1 LKSGSKVY
9 YSRALM
15 GCLAGLLCGLLSFS
29 LRESLSFQVIDAIS
43 IALAAVIYY
52 VSILLAR
59 ALGVRAEDLN
69 NPSYLKRGGLFTFI
83 LLWLMLWSLTATLLI
98 PPPW

>member
-1 LKSGSKVY
+1 MKPGSKVY

-15 GCLAGLLCGLLSFS
+15 GCLAGILCGLLSFS
-29 LRESLSFQVIDAIS
+29 LRGSLPLYVIDAAS
-43 IALAAVIYY
+43 IVLAVATYYASIY
-52 VSILLAR
+52 LAKV
-59 ALGVRAEDLN
+59 LGVRAEDLN

-83 LLWLMLWSLTATLLI
+83 LLWLMFWSLTATLLI

>member
-1 LKSGSKVY
+1 LKPGSKVY
-9 YSRALM
+9 YVRALF
-15 GCLAGLLCGLLSFS
+15 GCLAGVLCGFLTFS
-29 LRESLSFQVIDAIS
+29 LRGSLPFQAIN
-43 IALAAVIYY
+43 AA
-52 VSILLAR
+52 SILVAAAAYYASILVPR

-83 LLWLMLWSLTATLLI
+83 LLWLSLWSLTATLLI